1 MQRIRLLGGIQID
14 GPDGVI
20 TGRAVQR
27 ARLAV
32 LAVLA
37 TSRTNAVSRERL
49 MALLWPESQSDRAHA
64 LLRDAIYRLRA
75 SLAQPAVIATSAELR
90 LDPAHIS
97 CDVWDFEDAVA
108 RGDVERADG
117 LYQGPF
123 IDGFSLRHSAEFD
136 QWADAERR
144 RMADMQARALE
155 SIAEQRRA
163 RGDWHGAVSSWRR
176 LAVADPYNGRI
187 ATRLMEALD
196 ENGDRAG
203 ALKQAALHSS
213 LLQADLSAAPD
224 PLVSAYAATLRLGES
239 RRTSPPD
246 RDRPTE
252 ATDERREAAVTRT
265 PRSPTT
271 ADELP
276 ERPSRSSVV
285 RLRVNHRFQ
294 SAADVV
300 RALTG
305 GTPRSGERSRAPTLT
320 RRSRSSTWR
329 SRVAAATAAV
339 IVVGS
344 LAAYSTLRFIGHA
357 SNESSVAVLTFTIIG
372 GDTGA
377 TYLAQGLAD
386 GITTSLSGVTRL
398 NIVSR
403 TAIRRSADAAR
414 ATSTSLGAPFGA
426 AYLVG
431 GSVQR
436 AQSRLVVTAELV
448 RAQSG
453 KQVWTARYD
462 TAATDLV
469 EVQSR
474 IAEAVA
480 TAVAGKLLP
489 GERIRVGRRPT
500 ASAEAY
506 DHYLRG
512 NGLLWIETEQ
522 NVTDAIAEYQAAL
535 ALDSTFTSALGRL
548 AYAYSSAVNQ
558 AIRPGGLPAEA
569 VLERALT
576 AADRA
581 LRQDSTNADAWLG
594 KGIALQFRGTA
605 ADFNAAAAAL
615 RRAVVLDSTVEAAH
629 HWYAVVLR
637 RLGRY
642 EEASQEYHRALA
654 INPAYVQPII
664 DLGALAFTRRSFKE
678 AVQWIDRGLRIDP
691 TNPFHMLDGE
701 ARLAAGDIAGARREM
716 VTALNLATP
725 SARPRVLSMLAVIDA
740 RAGDRARA
748 AAEFQQAL
756 QSFLGTEQRLPAT
769 MSVRD
774 VWELALGA
782 VAVNK
787 ADMAIDLLDRA
798 QPRGPWLW
806 SYLTREGFDPIRR
819 DPRFQRMLNETRPPG
834 AKDPE

>member
-1 MQRIRLLGGIQID
+1 MQRLRLLGGIQID

-49 MALLWPESQSDRAHA
+49 MALLWPESESDRAHA

-75 SLAQPAVIATSAELR
+75 SLAQPVVIATSAELR

-97 CDVWDFEDAVA
+97 CDVWDFADAVA

-117 LYQGPF
+117 LYRGPF

-144 RMADMQARALE
+144 RMADMQARVLE
-155 SIAEQRRA
+155 SIAGQRGA

-196 ENGDRAG
+196 ESGDRAG

-213 LLQADLSAAPD
+213 LLQADLGAAPD
-224 PLVSAYAATLRLGES
+224 PLVSAYAASLRLGES

-246 RDRPTE
+246 RHRPTE
-252 ATDERREAAVTRT
+252 STDEWREAAVTRT
-265 PRSPTT
+265 PVSPTT
-271 ADELP
+271 AEELP
-276 ERPSRSSVV
+276 ERP
-285 RLRVNHRFQ
+285 
-294 SAADVV
+294 
-300 RALTG
+300 
-305 GTPRSGERSRAPTLT
+305 
-320 RRSRSSTWR
+320 SRSSTWR
-329 SRVAAATAAV
+329 SRVAATTAAV

-344 LAAYSTLRFIGHA
+344 LATYSTLRFVGHA

-377 TYLAQGLAD
+377 TYLAEGLAD

-398 NIVSR
+398 NVVSR
-403 TAIRRSADAAR
+403 TAIRRTADAAR
-414 ATSTSLGAPFGA
+414 AASTSLGAPFGA

-489 GERIRVGRRPT
+489 GERSRVGRRPT

-522 NVTDAIAEYQAAL
+522 NVTDAITEYQAAL

-569 VLERALT
+569 VLEHALT

-581 LRQDSTNADAWLG
+581 LRQDSANADAWLG

-605 ADFNAAAAAL
+605 ADFTAAAAAL
-615 RRAVVLDSTVEAAH
+615 RRAVALDSTVEAAH
-629 HWYAVVLR
+629 HWYGVVLR

-701 ARLAAGDIAGARREM
+701 ARLAAGDMIGARREM

-774 VWELALGA
+774 AWELAMGA

-806 SYLTREGFDPIRR
+806 SYLTREGFDPIRH